1 MKTNASI
8 LLLLVFVTGCAQL
21 DRIGNKIYTPVTST
35 NLVETP
41 SGTYPVVSTNG
52 WVLNPTLESGIQ
64 LAGDVAPFP
73 WAGLASNALVA
84 VLGIGAA
91 IRGRQWKKAAVSGV
105 SAAETFKREL
115 KQLDAAKAQSA
126 KDNVVREQRSNG
138 TQALVKKIL
147 NQIV

>member
-1 MKTNASI
+1 MKTSASI
-8 LLLLVFVTGCAQL
+8 ILLLVFVTGCSQL